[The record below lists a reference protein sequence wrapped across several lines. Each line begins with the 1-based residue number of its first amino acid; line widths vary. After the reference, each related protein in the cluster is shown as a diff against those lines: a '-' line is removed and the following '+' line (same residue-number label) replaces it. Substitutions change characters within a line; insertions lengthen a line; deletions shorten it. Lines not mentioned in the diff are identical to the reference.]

1 MAKVNIYKA
10 FFEDKILPI
19 MKGGQKEHNKL
30 IFYLKLYTHLISALD
45 ELEYKRGFDRLKIV
59 ANLTTTESYPGEA
72 HYIRYI
78 NAIVRDVFYNRKR
91 IQRIQSKDPAGD
103 PLHAKTRL
111 LLAQNICMIR
121 ILKLS
126 KL

>member
-1 MAKVNIYKA
+1 
-10 FFEDKILPI
+10 
-19 MKGGQKEHNKL
+19 MKESHKTHDKL

-45 ELEYKRGFDRLKIV
+45 ELKYKRGFDRLKIV
-59 ANLTTTESYPGEA
+59 ANLTRTESYPGEA
-72 HYIRYI
+72 HYTHYI
-78 NAIVRDVFYNRKR
+78 NTIAKDILSHKIR

-121 ILKLS
+121 ILKLN